1 MGETTAVNAG
11 EAVLQGYVAP
21 RYEGLHDAFL
31 RNFRDLG
38 EIGGSFAVMVDG
50 EFVADLWGGWTDMAK
65 TVPWE
70 PDTIACVWS
79 TSKGIGAV
87 CFAML
92 VDRGLASY
100 EDKVSEYWPEFAAEA
115 KGDVTIGMLVS
126 HQAGITGFTTPATL
140 KDLFAGEVAAQ
151 RLAAQAPLWP
161 IGTASGYSNVVGIL
175 ETALFKRIEGRSIK
189 QFVADEL
196 KGVFGLDLSVGLDAR
211 DKPRLADLL
220 GGEAM
225 DALNTIPMSNDAQ
238 RAVHNPPM
246 RGDMPNNA
254 DFQAADIVAANG
266 YTNARALASMYGM
279 LLHRDRN
286 GQRLVGDAALA
297 EARKLRFDGIDL
309 VRGVRRP
316 WAAGFLL
323 NEEHMWGPNKES
335 FGHGGWGGSFGF
347 ADPVAGVAVGYT
359 MNLMS
364 DQMDLNPRRR
374 GLIDAVYAAL
384 ESR

>member
-1 MGETTAVNAG
+1 MSETTAVNAG
-11 EAVLQGYVAP
+11 EAEVQGYVAP
-21 RYEGLHDAFL
+21 NYEGLLEAFR
-31 RNFRDLG
+31 RNFRELG
-38 EIGGSFAVMVDG
+38 EIGGSFSVMVDG
-50 EFVADLWGGWTDMAK
+50 QLVADLWGGWKDREK

-70 PDTIACVWS
+70 HDTIACVWS

-100 EDKVSEYWPEFAAEA
+100 EDKVSTYWPEFAAED

-126 HQAGITGFTTPATL
+126 HQAGITGFASHATL
-140 KDLFAGEVAAQ
+140 DDLFAGEAAAQ
-151 RLAAQAPLWP
+151 RLAAQAPLWRL
-161 IGTASGYSNVVGIL
+161 GTASGYSNVVGIL

-189 QFVADEL
+189 QFVAEEL
-196 KGVFGLDLSVGLDAR
+196 KGAFGLDLSVGLDAR
-211 DKPRLADLL
+211 DKPRVADLL
-220 GGEAM
+220 GGDAM

-246 RGDMPNNA
+246 RGDMANQA

-266 YTNARALASMYGM
+266 YTNARALAAMYGM
-279 LLHRDRN
+279 LLHRDSN
-286 GQRLVGDAALA
+286 GRRLVGDAALR
-297 EARKLRFDGIDL
+297 EASKLRFDGIDL

-323 NEEHMWGPNKES
+323 NEEHVWGPNKEA
-335 FGHGGWGGSFGF
+335 FGHGGWGGSFAF
-347 ADPVAGVAVGYT
+347 ADPVAGVSVGYT

-384 ESR
+384 ETR

>member
-1 MGETTAVNAG
+1 MGETNAVKAG
-11 EAVLQGYVAP
+11 EAVLQGSVAP
-21 RYEGLHDAFL
+21 GYDGLYDAFL
-31 RNFRDLG
+31 KNFRELG
-38 EIGGSFAVMVDG
+38 EVGGSFAVMVDG
-50 EFVADLWGGWTDMAK
+50 ELVADLWGGWKDFEK
-65 TVPWE
+65 TAPWE
-70 PDTIACVWS
+70 RDTVSCVWS

-100 EDKVSEYWPEFAAEA
+100 EDKVSDYWPEFAAEG

-126 HQAGITGFTTPATL
+126 HQSGITGFTTPATL
-140 KDLFAGEVAAQ
+140 ADLFAGEAAAQ

-161 IGTASGYSNVVGIL
+161 LGTASGYSNVVGIL
-175 ETALFKRIEGRSIK
+175 ESALFKRIEGRSIK
-189 QFVADEL
+189 QFVAEEL

-211 DKPRLADLL
+211 DKPRVADLL
-220 GGEAM
+220 GGDAM
-225 DALNTIPMSNDAQ
+225 EALNTIPMSNDAQ

-266 YTNARALASMYGM
+266 FTNARALASMYGM
-279 LLHRDRN
+279 LLHRNKEGR
-286 GQRLVGDAALA
+286 RLVGDAALA
-297 EARKLRFDGIDL
+297 ESRKLRFDGIDL

-323 NEEHMWGPNKES
+323 NEEHVWGPNNDA

-347 ADPVAGVAVGYT
+347 ADPVAGVAVGYA

-384 ESR
+384 ASR